1 MERIINL
8 IKKKN
13 WNEILNFSKA
23 LTEDERFSTI
33 TLLKSIDIDRDIIN
47 KNGSNLTGQKRNDF
61 YENRQQIDSCLN
73 YFLITCVRNY
83 DDLKKLETRHEYGTS
98 NPFYSFIS
106 TNNYEPLVNFYQ
118 LFPPNYLNKVIKDL
132 SKERFRNINFKIL
145 WKWYENNWVE
155 FDEEFFVRSLF
166 NLQGFDNNHFADAD
180 FLMAHTKLINKVFL
194 KFHKYEIPILDLI
207 KANSIDYSNGLSAKA
222 NVYWT
227 EVFKILIKN
236 NALTNRSIITHL
248 LESLLN
254 NWKKPHLDWHVR
266 LIELFEPTKEE
277 LITNQAILFSI
288 LGTGQNSLINYV
300 VLKIKDI
307 YSDKQFDTLLFI
319 ENIPIIFSNDKIAKS
334 ILFSLEIIEKIL
346 ANSFKINID
355 YREQLCILLMQS
367 DAKIQEKVAK
377 ILISHFN
384 DKDLATVVTPFLPN
398 LKQVAKDILKVNNPI
413 SENFESVI
421 SERKPFKEITPISN
435 WDELLMHIGTC
446 IRTKSAIDIELFF
459 DGIIQLQSI
468 IPADY
473 VKQIKPYTKPLFAKF
488 YESDTLTAFTLFLES
503 WSTKNN
509 DGLSKMDF
517 KYIPFLG
524 KKAKMTYLKLNDK
537 NSLPFLS
544 TPTHEPFYVHPQI
557 LLERLLQYE
566 STNTKVDLEDLIIAC
581 NRILISELDG
591 DYSEGIKNI
600 RGYYSDAIGYFL
612 GESNIINFTNDT
624 LPLWTQIS
632 RIKNPNGN
640 FSEFQKSKASKYL
653 SVINPFIIGF
663 KIEKDAN
670 EYATWY
676 RLKLDN
682 NWNYTWY
689 NKEKATRQ
697 ETIFYNTA
705 SIEKASRVDITN
717 QLSLNPNYIDAL
729 LCRYIPDTAT
739 GNEVYEFEECL
750 YPMQFILDHQL
761 RIYHSGW
768 LYVAVCLLFEK
779 KISRD
784 LASEY
789 INLAISRNE
798 NLNEFVIILSKL
810 INDKFAPVNRLIE
823 YLDKP
828 NHSKETKHLQFQ
840 ILSNCIRRFDKQNL
854 PINSKKIVQ
863 YYKELQAAL
872 NLNIDNTVEV
882 KIKEIKK

>member
-1 MERIINL
+1 
-8 IKKKN
+8 
-13 WNEILNFSKA
+13 
-23 LTEDERFSTI
+23 
-33 TLLKSIDIDRDIIN
+33 
-47 KNGSNLTGQKRNDF
+47 
-61 YENRQQIDSCLN
+61 
-73 YFLITCVRNY
+73 
-83 DDLKKLETRHEYGTS
+83 
-98 NPFYSFIS
+98 
-106 TNNYEPLVNFYQ
+106 
-118 LFPPNYLNKVIKDL
+118 
-132 SKERFRNINFKIL
+132 
-145 WKWYENNWVE
+145 
-155 FDEEFFVRSLF
+155 
-166 NLQGFDNNHFADAD
+166 
-180 FLMAHTKLINKVFL
+180 
-194 KFHKYEIPILDLI
+194 
-207 KANSIDYSNGLSAKA
+207 
-222 NVYWT
+222 
-227 EVFKILIKN
+227 
-236 NALTNRSIITHL
+236 
-248 LESLLN
+248 
-254 NWKKPHLDWHVR
+254 
-266 LIELFEPTKEE
+266 
-277 LITNQAILFSI
+277 
-288 LGTGQNSLINYV
+288 
-300 VLKIKDI
+300 
-307 YSDKQFDTLLFI
+307 
-319 ENIPIIFSNDKIAKS
+319 
-334 ILFSLEIIEKIL
+334 
-346 ANSFKINID
+346 
-355 YREQLCILLMQS
+355 MQS

-384 DKDLATVVTPFLPN
+384 DDDLATVVTPFLPN

-421 SERKPFKEITPISN
+421 SERKPSKEITPISN
-435 WDELLMHIGTC
+435 WDELLFKIGTC
-446 IRTKSAIDIELFF
+446 IRTKLSIDIELFF
-459 DGIIQLQSI
+459 DGVIQLQSI

-517 KYIPFLG
+517 KHIPFLG
-524 KKAKMTYLKLNDK
+524 KKAKMTYLKFNDK
-537 NSLPFLS
+537 NTLPFLS

-581 NRILISELDG
+581 NRILVTELEG
-591 DYSEGIKNI
+591 EYSETLKKIT
-600 RGYYSDAIGYFL
+600 GYYSDALGYLF
-612 GESNIINFTNDT
+612 GITNKINYNNET
-624 LPLWTQIS
+624 LPLWTQIT
-632 RIKNPNGN
+632 RIKNPNGI
-640 FSEFQKSKASKYL
+640 FPEFEKSKASNYP
-653 SVINPFIIGF
+653 SVVNPFIIGF
-663 KIEKDAN
+663 NIEKDAN

-676 RLKLDN
+676 RLMLDN

-689 NKEKATRQ
+689 KKEKATRQ

-739 GNEVYEFEECL
+739 GNEVDGFEECL

-810 INDKFAPVNRLIE
+810 INNKFAPINRLIE

-828 NHSKETKHLQFQ
+828 NHLKETKYFHFQ
-840 ILSNCIRRFDKQNL
+840 ILSNCIKNFDKQNL
-854 PINSKKIVQ
+854 PTNSKKIVQ
-863 YYKELQAAL
+863 YYKELQAAFK
-872 NLNIDNTVEV
+872 LNIDNTVEE